1 VAAAASMYQLL
12 LLQSGHDSA
21 SFLIFYHKI
30 CEEIPSSSA
39 ITECTQNALAFF
51 SSEYKEVSATGR
63 NLCIKQ
69 KLSVVGANTLTG
81 ATPVNFT

>member
-1 VAAAASMYQLL
+1 
-12 LLQSGHDSA
+12 LQTKS
-21 SFLIFYHKI
+21 
-30 CEEIPSSSA
+30 EEITSSSA

-51 SSEYKEVSATGR
+51 SSEYKEISATGR

-69 KLSVVGANTLTG
+69 KLSLVGANRLTG